1 MMPPTEKNPQ
11 RVLVAMSGGV
21 DSTLTAALLAADPRY
36 EPVGLTL
43 RLWDCGPPTEG
54 GVAASCCGQDGA
66 QAARGAAASIGIR
79 HYVIDGREPF
89 RREVLEPA
97 WRDYAAGRTPNPCL
111 QCNSEVKWRK
121 LQEMT
126 GVLDARWIATGHYA
140 RVASDGS
147 GGGGSA
153 LLRGVDP
160 AKDQSYF
167 LFSLTPEQVAMTLFP
182 LGEMTKVQAR
192 QEAREMGL
200 PNAERPD
207 SQDACLGGD
216 GVNFPEALR
225 EYLEAEARPGQ
236 LVDPAGRALGQHGGV
251 HRFTIGQR
259 KGLGVATGQRAYVT
273 AIRPEQAEVVVSTEP
288 ADLES
293 HELEAERVRWHIPPP
308 TEPLQCQ
315 AQIRYRHKAAP
326 ATVHL
331 TSDGNS
337 RVTFQAPQRAITP
350 GQAVVFYDGE
360 KVLGGGWIV

>member
-1 MMPPTEKNPQ
+1 MMPPSKTSPE

-43 RLWDCGPPTEG
+43 RLWDCGPLTDG

-97 WRDYAAGRTPNPCL
+97 WRDYASGRTPNPCL
-111 QCNSEVKWRK
+111 QCNSAVKWRR
-121 LQEMT
+121 LQEMST
-126 GVLDARWIATGHYA
+126 VLDASWIATGHYA
-140 RVASDGS
+140 RIGRHDP

-167 LFSLTPEQVAMTLFP
+167 LFALTPAQLAMTLFP
-182 LGEMTKVQAR
+182 LGGMTKVQAR
-192 QEAREMGL
+192 QEARKLAL

-216 GVNFPEALR
+216 GVAFPEALR
-225 EYLEAEARPGQ
+225 TYLEAEARPGQ
-236 LVDPAGRALGQHGGV
+236 LVDPGGRVLGRHDGV

-273 AIRPEQAEVVVSTEP
+273 AIRPDRAEVVLSTVP
-288 ADLES
+288 GDLES
-293 HELEAERVRWHIPPP
+293 SELHAAGVRWHIPPP
-308 TEPLQCQ
+308 EQPLKVQ

-326 ATVHL
+326 ATVEL
-331 TSDGNS
+331 TGEDSA
-337 RVTFQAPQRAITP
+337 RVTFEAPQRAITP

-360 KVLGGGWIV
+360 RVLGGGWIV